1 MQKKNNRNVGSMM
14 KKVFWGGDSLES
26 IHLM

>member
-1 MQKKNNRNVGSMM
+1 MPKKNNKNVGSMM
-14 KKVFWGGDSLES
+14 KIVFWGGDSLES